1 MSVHLGAGWRLVH
14 LTDRVIELR
23 KDDAAYRRLT
33 GQDGYVRVR
42 AEPGMDR
49 QALLEKGREMAQR
62 QDADLAERVAKQ
74 LLIRNPQPYL
84 ERQRRLAMAFR
95 TPEESELIGV
105 KRP

>member
-1 MSVHLGAGWRLVH
+1 MSVHLGAGWRLTH
-14 LTDRVIELR
+14 LTDRCIELR

-33 GQDGYVRVR
+33 GRDGYVRVR

-49 QALLEKGREMAQR
+49 YALIERGREVAQR

-84 ERQRRLAMAFR
+84 ERQRQLAGAFG
-95 TPEESELIGV
+95 TPQDPEIIGR
-105 KRP
+105 KSA